1 MNKRMRLLGRVAAMA
16 VALLWC
22 MPMKAALTAG
32 GEYYI
37 WLNIYEKLLG
47 SNEAGDGPALSAY
60 GTKTDGYVFV
70 AESSGE
76 SGYFLLKQKSSGKY
90 LAASGDNNWS
100 VTLESKSTDTRF
112 RWKMTGPDCY
122 AYLTNKK
129 NTSAFVGVD
138 GANKGSTYVSI
149 YYDKRKSSH
158 GQFSVI
164 PVTGSNWEEARQ
176 AYESAV
182 YTNDQGV
189 KEIDYCQLNNKTIN
203 RSDAIDI
210 HITSN
215 DNPILGTSSVNI
227 GSDRTWLIFDNI
239 VPSDVSKNYL
249 KYVTINGVEAQKDVN
264 CRVAIYLN
272 GAAVIPI
279 PSVVMN
285 CEGTAGSFTLT
296 VGNHSNLSSEGQ
308 NNTMTSFI
316 LRRGYMATLACETGG
331 KGYSRVFVADH
342 ADQVVT
348 LPNPLAKRV
357 SSVNIKKREYLSK
370 KGWGNTGGSTGGS
383 GLRATWY
390 WSWSAGYSSTSDMEY
405 VPCRQHV
412 YWPSASDVNNK
423 TATAAISIN
432 EPDHSEQ
439 HGKKSN
445 GDKICDCPLND
456 KGTITE
462 WTTYGCNADLQA
474 GGGRIGSPQPQNNA
488 NFSYL
493 TQYFKY
499 VDENNNHSRCDIA
512 VSHAYL
518 PIGSRNAASYAQYVT
533 DTYWNLWNSV
543 KRPIWL
549 TELEVGATWNDAA
562 SVINTDD
569 KARQYLQAL
578 LERLEES
585 GYIERYA
592 IYGYDHWRNYM
603 YWDANVSKGLTPAGQ
618 VYRDHRSTFAYNANY
633 IKVPVWWA
641 DGVKTPTLDYTVDLD
656 EQTITFT
663 VGNGNTDATDQL
675 TIEYQPEGSSSWQ
688 TLITLSDDRNLLESN
703 KMTKT
708 VSLSGLGVEGG
719 KFHVKATTLYG
730 GSATSSEVTAPVISD
745 LETLSALI
753 AAVES
758 YPLGFS
764 RGEYAPYTNTAVLQ
778 ALALVKEMKPY
789 AEGFREA
796 CQTLTNAVW
805 TPNAIVMDII
815 YDGTLAKA
823 PIQATSENVVL
834 PGWVTESGN
843 MRQTFKGSSS
853 KACLADAIDQVG
865 LFVHP
870 GTYTYG
876 TTPGYTMPLEAG
888 ADYMVEAKYC
898 AWADNSN
905 NDFTLIIKKD
915 GETVATKSYGKNG
928 TACTTAGALKRVE
941 LNFTAE
947 TAGNYVLSVGANGN
961 TFMTDFIMKKVVSTE
976 TVSVG
981 PSGYATYVSG
991 NDLDFTD
998 TEIKAYMAAVE
1009 DGFVVLTPI
1018 NKGRAGTPVV
1028 LYYKG
1033 GNKEEAIPF
1042 ASSTDTATGNQLVA
1056 GEGKAVASDGG
1067 NGVVNCILN
1076 SVGGQIGFY
1085 RANGQMVAW
1094 NRAYL
1099 PVVANATRLDIRF
1112 ANETTGVS
1120 ATLVKSDGVK
1130 SEQLFDLKGQRI
1142 SSPKKGVYIQNGKKV
1157 VK

>member
-1 MNKRMRLLGRVAAMA
+1 MRLLGWVAAMA

-22 MPMKAALTAG
+22 MPMKAELKAG

-47 SNEAGDGPALSAY
+47 SNEAGDGPQLSAY
-60 GTKTDGYVFV
+60 DVNENKNGYVFI
-70 AESSGE
+70 AEASGT

-90 LAASGDNNWS
+90 LAGGDNGYS
-100 VTLESKSTDTRF
+100 ITLESKPSTIADRF

-129 NTSAFVGVD
+129 KDSNFVGID
-138 GANKGSTYVSI
+138 GAKKGSTYVSV

-164 PVTGSNWEEARQ
+164 PVTGSNWAEARQ

-189 KEIDYCQLNNKTIN
+189 REIDYCQLNNKTIN

-215 DNPILGTSSVNI
+215 DNPMLGSSTVNL

-239 VPSDVSKNYL
+239 VPSDVINNYL
-249 KYVTINGVEAQKDVN
+249 QFVKINGVAAQKDVN

-279 PSVVMN
+279 PSVVMS
-285 CEGTAGSFTLT
+285 CEGTSGSFTLT
-296 VGNHSNLSSEGQ
+296 VGNHKDLSTENQS
-308 NNTMTSFI
+308 NTMTSFV
-316 LRRGYMATLACETGG
+316 LRRGYMATLATGTNG
-331 KGYSRVFVADH
+331 QWYSRVFVADH
-342 ADQVVT
+342 TDWVVT
-348 LPNPLAKRV
+348 LPDALKKRV
-357 SSVNIKKREYLSK
+357 TSVNIKPWQYVSK
-370 KGWGNTGGSTGGS
+370 KGWADTKGTTRGPE
-383 GLRATWY
+383 LRATWY
-390 WSWSAGYSSTSDMEY
+390 WSWSAGYSSTANMEY
-405 VPCRQHV
+405 VPCKQHRW
-412 YWPSASDVNNK
+412 WPDDGDVNGK
-423 TATAAISIN
+423 TATASLSLN
-432 EPDHSEQ
+432 EPEHSEQ
-439 HGKKSN
+439 HTSEKCSCG
-445 GDKICDCPLND
+445 
-456 KGTITE
+456 GTIDS
-462 WTTYGCNADLQA
+462 WTAYNSHNKNFQA
-474 GGGRIGSPQPQNNA
+474 GGGRIGSPQPTD
-488 NFSYL
+488 FSYL

-499 VDENNNHSRCDIA
+499 VDENDNHSRCDFA
-512 VSHAYL
+512 VTHAYWD
-518 PIGSRNAASYAQYVT
+518 ISSRNANDYAKYVT
-533 DTYWNLWNSV
+533 DQCWTIWNNTG
-543 KRPIWL
+543 RPVWL
-549 TELEVGATWNDAA
+549 TEMEAGASWNSYAA
-562 SVINTDD
+562 AITSYD
-569 KARQYLQAL
+569 KAREYLQAML
-578 LERLEES
+578 QRLEES
-585 GYIERYA
+585 NYIERYA
-592 IYGYDHWRNYM
+592 IYGFDFWRNKMFY
-603 YWDANVSKGLTPAGQ
+603 DDGGITPAGE
-618 VYRDHRSTFAYNANY
+618 VYRDHRSTFAYNAKN

-641 DGVKTPTLDYTVDLD
+641 DGVKTPTLDYSVDLE

-663 VGNGNTDATDQL
+663 VGNGNADATDQL
-675 TIEYQPEGSSSWQ
+675 YIEYKPEGSSSWQ
-688 TLITLSDDRNLLESN
+688 TLVTLSDDRNKLESN
-703 KMTKT
+703 TVTKEI
-708 VSLSGLGVEGG
+708 SLNSFNVEGG
-719 KFHVKATTLYG
+719 KFRVTSTTLYNQ
-730 GSATSSEVTAPVISD
+730 SATSDVILAPV
-745 LETLSALI
+745 LEDVQMLSNCL
-753 AAVES
+753 S
-758 YPLGFS
+758 KYPLGFG
-764 RGEYAPYTNTAVLQ
+764 RGEFAPYNNVDGSKAVAEAQ
-778 ALALVKEMKPY
+778 AISFNDADFHAKVV
-789 AEGFREA
+789 AA
-796 CQTLTNAVW
+796 CQEIESQVW
-805 TPNAIVMDII
+805 VPNTVQMDII

-888 ADYMVEAKYC
+888 VEYVVEAKYC
-898 AWADNSN
+898 AWQANSN
-905 NDFTLIIKKD
+905 NNFTLTVKKD
-915 GETVATKSYGKNG
+915 GQTVATKSFGKNDKV
-928 TACTTAGALKRVE
+928 CTSAGALKRVE

-976 TVSVG
+976 SVSVG

-991 NDLDFTD
+991 NDLDFT
-998 TEIKAYMAAVE
+998 TTAIKAYMAAVE
-1009 DGFVVLTPI
+1009 GGYVVLTPI
-1018 NKGRAGTPVV
+1018 NKVRAGTPVI

-1042 ASSTDTATGNQLVA
+1042 ASSTDTATGNQLKA

-1076 SVGGQIGFY
+1076 KVGGQIGFY
-1085 RANGQMVAW
+1085 RANSQVVAW

-1099 PVVANATRLDIRF
+1099 PVAANATRLDIRF
-1112 ANETTGVS
+1112 ADETTG
-1120 ATLVKSDGVK
+1120 AALVKSEEVK
-1130 SEQLFDLKGQRI
+1130 SGQLFDLKGQRV
-1142 SSPKKGVYIQNGKKV
+1142 SSPKRGVYVVNGKKF